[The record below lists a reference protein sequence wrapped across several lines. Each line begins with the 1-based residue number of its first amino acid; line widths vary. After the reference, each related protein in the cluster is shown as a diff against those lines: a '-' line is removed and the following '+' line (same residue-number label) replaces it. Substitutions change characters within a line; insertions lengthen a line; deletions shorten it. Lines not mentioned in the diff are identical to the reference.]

1 MSNKTNKVPL
11 NPYNDKYSSLIRPIK
26 IFLPT
31 DGGKN
36 VGERGG
42 RDDFVGRERLMERLY
57 NWLFDKKNDSGSYL
71 VTGFR
76 GMGKTKL
83 VERVINRLTRD
94 VDEKSEPWWLLLS
107 FFPVIAI
114 GLLFAFDPLIANR
127 HSSMWFWFAAA
138 SVFVWFSVVLVVYL
152 SDQNYYERK
161 KSRSVR
167 KYPNHKLFD
176 KLNVYKLARG
186 KNDDYSEKRYSNIK
200 ISINL
205 GHEVLME
212 RDVLSLIATA
222 VRDKYRDFVK
232 SSKPHLVFKSSGRLF
247 LALLTMGTFMMTQ
260 DINQNGAVPV
270 HSEININS
278 RQTILDDYQEV
289 ANNQQEVVSG
299 GERESWFSRIASGMT
314 ANVKVA
320 YQDENALGVA
330 FRFLVFILLTFFF
343 AWVLNK
349 LFMFIPYYA
358 APIRAMRRLDT
369 LTERLNTITGEET
382 SFAPNMN
389 NSYIS
394 LSLFNR
400 RRQKT
405 KPLADI
411 REIETELA
419 DIINLINSNS
429 CHKPYQARFI
439 VVLDEMD
446 KIDPA
451 LTDLSKGNDLPEFT
465 DSVKGFPDGMDSR
478 ERRRNVLQLLANIK
492 LFVSSAKAKFVF
504 ISGRELYDAYLADLS
519 DRDFAIS
526 SIFSGVLNVDS
537 FLTPEGGQ
545 TDVRS
550 MSEWYIAN
558 RLLPYEWLRTRE
570 CRNAKE
576 YRTLKKELPSL
587 RWYYEYLI
595 EKIDE
600 DTGLTEGQRIELHQ
614 DANYVVGFLHTF
626 AAYLTH
632 ISNGS
637 PKKIFLY
644 FEKNIRRA
652 SNTLPLNDWADEC
665 VVGVEE
671 LSYGDVQKVLYFD
684 WVQQKTINFV
694 YYLTDPIMG
703 TITNDLS
710 NFGDR
715 FLVSLSF
722 IIDHIYKHHNRSFSW
737 RNLEQIPDLLKT
749 SKAPELRDSVS
760 SIMEYLSQIHISHI
774 TIGLNEYKFRR
785 SIAEE
790 ISMMSKMSDEA
801 SALFNFTL
809 DESLSVIQHNA
820 RLLNYYIEL
829 DRKQREHSSERKYLS
844 IIARIHSNLGD
855 LHYWD
860 EDYYAASLEYR
871 AAIESLPNDASTS
884 SFLTKLRSMLK
895 LGLAYESRKLYTNCY
910 QIYTKI
916 IGMLIDT
923 RWVDETALG
932 MSVLESRT
940 RDWRGKQHTLYN
952 DSINIFSY
960 SNNETFENQF
970 KHKIFEGNYNK
981 PEVGSEYGFNFDE
994 AVSTLSR
1001 NLTPVKSSIVGRLT
1015 LFEEVRYVYQ
1025 AILAKLSIIEKM
1037 DMSGITQTNIDVA
1050 EGEFRTIHKS
1060 VNVREKFVLSAD
1072 FFRKLAEI
1080 LYYKNSLT
1088 ILTQNQDAFYATVY
1102 YGDYDLLSNLDDF
1115 VLHYLLGDGNA
1126 MTVKHD
1132 VKFFFNRLNNVSS
1145 EKKGV
1150 PHFEYSMMNEY
1161 KNDLQSLF
1169 EVLKN
1174 NLGTFFDEFS
1184 NDELPS
1190 KERPRVRRNVEA
1202 FISYNVDTVHTNSKE
1217 KFLFS
1222 NLSYCD
1228 YHRQELRKQNLRP
1241 PCYACKYYT
1250 RSLRILADNMFE
1262 DHNVL
1267 MNNHTKALGV
1277 LKNSFKK
1284 NLLYTGSIQVRS
1296 MAQTLEGFGNVL
1308 FSCSSGDDCE
1318 GKCHRTQKGISPEVI
1333 QLLQDL
1339 CLQVDERDELR
1350 VVEDFENR
1358 HSGLKLSRLD
1368 KSILYYWDAYRF
1380 YLIDSSHNEA
1390 AGCLNKIINIIVYY
1404 IEVLHYYNDGAKLL
1418 WQDET
1423 DTIVKLIGDGEF
1435 YNSFLATLFMLVG
1448 RNTGYKYDQ
1457 TNLTEINELKWIY
1470 SLEMYDNIDLS
1481 RLSLFPNLRS
1491 AWLRI
1496 VEARA
1501 KGLRYLA
1508 KRGKTG
1514 YSHVAYV
1521 KFITKVYPLIAPK
1534 RRYETTSYEEVLG
1547 YYTKLRFN
1555 DHVLN
1560 NILGGNVLLG
1570 DDGYADDY
1578 HIVFY
1583 ERLAAYLK
1591 STMSKNRMDYTLFG
1605 IKDRD
1610 AESRLGVLEYLIH
1623 DTLLCVT
1630 SMLKVFAP
1638 HVHISSYSNSF
1649 IGIVYNFYWEWI
1661 RKYELLYSLY
1671 LYHHH
1676 KENDNMEVA
1685 DKIIDSMVGRVRR
1698 GDYSSNRE
1706 RLVSAM
1712 NSCCRFIPNDNRDDA
1727 RYGSRADRLY
1737 GRLRHDI
1744 DDIAINT
1751 IFSNYAAEMALKY
1764 YKMAEETNTEGQS
1777 YKSLIGTLYFLND
1790 DFNNDTCQF
1799 NIACD
1804 RFLLNCGVVA
1814 EQHRRLNEIYKNS
1827 SVYGMQK
1834 AYITEPHR
1842 MQTADVAEEGWFG
1855 RSQFINSEYNT

>member
-1 MSNKTNKVPL
+1 MEANKIPTNS
-11 NPYNDKYSSLIRPIK
+11 YNDKYSSSIRPIK
-26 IFLPT
+26 IYLPCN
-31 DGGKN
+31 GKDVN
-36 VGERGG
+36 EK
-42 RDDFVGRERLMERLY
+42 DDEFVGRGRLMEMLF
-57 NWLFDKKNDSGSYL
+57 NWLSDKNTEKGSYL

-76 GMGKTKL
+76 GMGKTSL
-83 VERVINRLTRD
+83 VDRVVWRLTRNI
-94 VDEKSEPWWLLLS
+94 EYRQEPFWLAVILL
-107 FFPVIAI
+107 PVLAI
-114 GLLFAFDPLIANR
+114 GVIFASRQPFVPSGEAWCIAVSILLGWLPAMALIRLFDLRIFKIKEWIRRQCFPNGRKFYRTHVDKIANGKQEETV
-127 HSSMWFWFAAA
+127 A
-138 SVFVWFSVVLVVYL
+138 
-152 SDQNYYERK
+152 K
-161 KSRSVR
+161 KYR
-167 KYPNHKLFD
+167 
-176 KLNVYKLARG
+176 
-186 KNDDYSEKRYSNIK
+186 NIK
-200 ISINL
+200 ITINL
-205 GHEVLME
+205 GHDVLKE
-212 RDVLSLIATA
+212 RDVLGLIATS
-222 VRDKYRDFVK
+222 VRDKYKQYVN
-232 SSKPHLVFKSSGRLF
+232 SVKPHIVSKSIIVVAIGLVSLGILKWCQEAISVREWQTYADWHSDARACNGCSGSGNSQVVVCCAPSDSWFTRVSYNVAKIAWHSYSGRDWVGLVTRFLMYLVFTALLGWILIKVSRYVPYVSAPI
-247 LALLTMGTFMMTQ
+247 LAL
-260 DINQNGAVPV
+260 
-270 HSEININS
+270 
-278 RQTILDDYQEV
+278 
-289 ANNQQEVVSG
+289 
-299 GERESWFSRIASGMT
+299 
-314 ANVKVA
+314 
-320 YQDENALGVA
+320 
-330 FRFLVFILLTFFF
+330 
-343 AWVLNK
+343 
-349 LFMFIPYYA
+349 
-358 APIRAMRRLDT
+358 RRLDILADRIVAT
-369 LTERLNTITGEET
+369 VEEE
-382 SFAPNMN
+382 SSVAPSINKGV
-389 NSYIS
+389 
-394 LSLFNR
+394 LPFSLFSR
-400 RRQKT
+400 RRHKI
-405 KPLADI
+405 KPIADI
-411 REIETELA
+411 REIETELSN
-419 DIINLINSNS
+419 IINLINSKD
-429 CHKPYQARFI
+429 CIKGYRARFI
-439 VVLDEMD
+439 VVFDEMD

-451 LTDLSKGNDLPEFT
+451 LTDLPKGNDMPEFT

-478 ERRRNVLQLLANIK
+478 ERRRNVLKLLANIK

-526 SIFSGVLNVDS
+526 SIFSGVINVDS

-558 RLLPYEWLRTRE
+558 RLLPYEWLKVRE
-570 CRNAKE
+570 YRNAKE
-576 YRTLKKELPSL
+576 YSTLKKELPSL

-595 EKIDE
+595 EKVDE
-600 DTGLTEGQRIELHQ
+600 NTRLEEWQKMELRQ

-652 SNTLPLNDWADEC
+652 SDTLPLNDWADEC

-671 LSYGDVQKVLYFD
+671 PSYADVQKVLYFD

-809 DESLSVIQHNA
+809 DESLSVIQHNT

-829 DRKQREHSSERKYLS
+829 DRKQREHSTERKYLS

-871 AAIESLPNDASTS
+871 AAIESLPNDDSTS

-910 QIYTKI
+910 QIYAKI
-916 IGMLIDT
+916 IGILIEA
-923 RWVDETALG
+923 RWVDESSLG

-940 RDWRGKQHTLYN
+940 QDWRGKQHTLYN
-952 DSINIFSY
+952 DSNDVFSFVW
-960 SNNETFENQF
+960 NEPFDSQF
-970 KHKIFEGNYNK
+970 KHQIFEGDYNQ
-981 PEVGSEYGFNFDE
+981 PEVRSEFGFNFDE
-994 AVSTLSR
+994 VVSTLSR
-1001 NLTPVKSSIVGRLT
+1001 NLTPVKSGIVGRLT

-1060 VNVREKFVLSAD
+1060 VNVREKFALSAD

-1115 VLHYLLGDGNA
+1115 CLHKLPKGENA
-1126 MTVKHD
+1126 LTVKHD
-1132 VKFFFNRLNNVSS
+1132 IKFFFNHLNSVSS
-1145 EKKGV
+1145 EKQDF
-1150 PHFEYSMMNEY
+1150 PRFEYSMMDDY
-1161 KNDLQSLF
+1161 KGNLHSLF
-1169 EVLKN
+1169 DVLGG
-1174 NLGTFFDEFS
+1174 NLGTFFKEG
-1184 NDELPS
+1184 LP
-1190 KERPRVRRNVEA
+1190 KEDRDRIRKNVEA
-1202 FISYNVDTVHTNSKE
+1202 FIEYNKNIVHTNRSE
-1217 KFLFS
+1217 EFFFS

-1228 YHRQELRKQNLRP
+1228 YHRQELRKRNLRP

-1262 DHNVL
+1262 DHKVL
-1267 MNNHTKALGV
+1267 LNDFTKSMGV

-1284 NLLYTGSIQVRS
+1284 KLLYTGSVQVRS
-1296 MAQTLEGFGNVL
+1296 MAQTLEGFGDVM
-1308 FSCSSGDDCE
+1308 FSCSSGDDRE
-1318 GKCHRTQKGISPEVI
+1318 GKPHRTRKGISPEVI
-1333 QLLQDL
+1333 QMLQDL
-1339 CLQVDERDELR
+1339 CAKQNEDDELSTM
-1350 VVEDFENR
+1350 EDFERKNK
-1358 HSGLKLSRLD
+1358 GMEFSRLD
-1368 KSILYYWDAYRF
+1368 KGILYYWDAYRF
-1380 YLIDSSHNEA
+1380 YLIDSSYNDA
-1390 AGCLNKIINIIVYY
+1390 VGCLNKIINIIVYY
-1404 IEVLHYYNDGAKLL
+1404 IEVLHYYNDGAKLQ

-1423 DTIVKLIGDGEF
+1423 DTVAKLIGDAEF
-1435 YNSFLATLFMLVG
+1435 QNSFLSTLFLLVG

-1481 RLSLFPNLRS
+1481 RLSLFPNVRS

-1508 KRGKTG
+1508 KRRKSG
-1514 YSHVAYV
+1514 YTQETYV

-1578 HIVFY
+1578 HMVFY
-1583 ERLAAYLK
+1583 ERLAAYLR
-1591 STMSKNRMDYTLFG
+1591 SAVSKDRMDYTLFD

-1610 AESRLGVLEYLIH
+1610 AGTRLEVLEYLIH
-1623 DTLLCVT
+1623 DTLVCVT
-1630 SMLKVFAP
+1630 NMLKVFAP

-1661 RKYELLYSLY
+1661 RKYELLYNLY

-1676 KENDNMEVA
+1676 TENSNMEA
-1685 DKIIDSMVGRVRR
+1685 SGKIIASMVGRVRG

-1706 RLVSAM
+1706 RLTSAM
-1712 NSCCRFIPNDNRDDA
+1712 NSCCRLIPDDDREDA
-1727 RYGSRADRLY
+1727 RYGSRADRFY

-1814 EQHRRLNEIYKNS
+1814 EQYRRLNEIYKDS

-1834 AYITEPHR
+1834 AYIEEPRR
-1842 MQTADVAEEGWFG
+1842 MQTTDIAEEGRFD
-1855 RSQFINSEYNT
+1855 RSQFINSEY